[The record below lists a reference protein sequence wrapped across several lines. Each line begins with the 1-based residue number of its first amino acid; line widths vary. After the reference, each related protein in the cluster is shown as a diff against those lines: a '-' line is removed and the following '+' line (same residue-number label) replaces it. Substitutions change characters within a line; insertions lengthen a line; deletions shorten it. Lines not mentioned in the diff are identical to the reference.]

1 MRISVGV
8 VRFFA
13 FLCVLSLIGV
23 SATSLVRAETTSD
36 YAVQVSATVSESPA
50 SITLSWPLPT
60 VTPSQ
65 FRIYKKKQTDTS
77 FGSPIATLSGTTTSW
92 TDSNVSV
99 GSAYEYQID
108 TNGSYGRGFIFAG
121 IRSPLKDLHGKVILV
136 VDNSISGAMPGELSQ
151 LQQDLTGDG
160 WTVIRHDVG
169 RAETPNNV
177 KALIQNDYNAD
188 PSNVKAVFLFGHVP
202 VPKSGDINPDGHSDH
217 KGAWGA
223 DVYYG
228 TMSGSW
234 SDNSVNDTSSSAR
247 GGIDSSTANWNQ
259 PGDGRFDQSTL
270 PADVTLQV
278 GRVDLHD
285 LPQYAPKTES
295 DLLKN
300 YLNKDHNF
308 RLGNIQL
315 QRRGIV
321 DDNFGTFNGEAFAA
335 NGWRNFA
342 PMFGANNITVI
353 NSSNT
358 DTNTAS
364 FFNTLQSQTYLWA
377 YGCGPGYFY
386 QCTGVGKVDYYAAQ
400 DPKAAF
406 YMTFG
411 SYFGDWDSNQN
422 YMRAPL
428 ATQTAGLA
436 CVWAGRPNW
445 YFHHMVMGETI
456 GYSTVLTQNNNGLY
470 PTNTAGR
477 TVHIALMGDP
487 TLHMHTVR
495 PPANLSAS
503 APSTTV
509 ALSWGASSDTNLAGY
524 HVYRSSSSSGPFT
537 RVTSSPVS
545 GTSYSD
551 TVPAAGSYTYV
562 VRAVKLENTSSGT
575 YYNPSQGIFANV
587 TTGSGS
593 GGGNQPPV
601 ITSAAT
607 ATPNSATVGQTVS
620 FAVAASDPNGDAL
633 TTSWNFGDGSSSPTG
648 SHSYSTAGTY
658 TATATITDGKSGS
671 VSSSTSVTVASS
683 GGGGGGGTHP
693 PPVITAQL
701 AAYPS
706 TASIGQKIL
715 FTIGVSE
722 TDGDSLSYSY
732 NYGDNTTGFVESHT
746 YSAGGSY
753 KVVITVTDSKGASA
767 TSSTTVTVLG
777 SGGGGGGTSGHPAPT
792 ITAGLAA
799 YPSNAAIGQRVLF
812 TIGVSETDGD
822 GLSYSYTYGDGTS
835 GGTESHVYNTAGTY
849 TVTLK
854 VTDSQGSS
862 ASSSTTVVVGG
873 GGSGGGGTGGGGGG
887 TSGGPVITAALNAY
901 PSTASVGQNVL
912 FTIGAT
918 DTNPMQYKYN
928 YGDNTTGYVEHHTY
942 GATGTYTV
950 VITVSDS
957 LGLSATS
964 QKVVTVK

>member
-1 MRISVGV
+1 MRISVGF
-8 VRFFA
+8 VRF
-13 FLCVLSLIGV
+13 LTLLTTLSLAGF
-23 SATSLVRAETTSD
+23 SAVQSARAETTSD

-92 TDSNVSV
+92 TDTGVSV

-108 TNGSYGRGFIFAG
+108 TNGSYGHGFIFAG
-121 IRSPLKDLHGKVILV
+121 IRSPVKDLHGKVILV
-136 VDNSISGAMPGELSQ
+136 VDNSISGNMPGELNQ
-151 LQQDLTGDG
+151 LQQDLAGDG

-169 RAETPNNV
+169 RGDTPPNV
-177 KALIQNDYNAD
+177 KQLIQNDYNAD
-188 PSNVKAVFLFGHVP
+188 PANVKAVFLFGHVP
-202 VPKSGDINPDGHSDH
+202 VPYSGDINPDGHSDH

-228 TMSGSW
+228 SMSGSW
-234 SDNSVNDTSSSAR
+234 TDGSVNDTTSSAR
-247 GGIDSSTANWNQ
+247 GPIDSSTANWNK
-259 PGDGRFDQSTL
+259 PGDGHFDQSTL

-308 RLGNIQL
+308 RFGNIQL

-321 DDNFGTFNGEAFAA
+321 DDNFGTFSGEAFAA

-364 FFNTLQSQTYLWA
+364 FFNTLQSNSYLWA

-386 QCTGVGKVDYYAAQ
+386 QCNGVGKVDYYAAQ

-406 YMTFG
+406 YMAFG

-422 YMRAPL
+422 YLRAPL

-445 YFHHMVMGETI
+445 YFHHMVMGENI
-456 GYSTVLTQNNNGLY
+456 GYSTVLTQNNSGLY
-470 PTNTAGR
+470 PVNTAGR

-487 TLHMHTVR
+487 TLHMHTVK
-495 PPANLSAS
+495 PPANLAAS
-503 APSTTV
+503 APSTVV
-509 ALSWGASSDTNLAGY
+509 ALNWSASSDSNLAGY
-524 HVYRSSSSSGPFT
+524 HVYRATSSNGPFSRLT
-537 RVTSSPVS
+537 GSPVS

-551 TVPAAGSYTYV
+551 SVPASGTYTYV
-562 VRAVKLENTSSGT
+562 VRAVKLENTPSGT
-575 YYNPSQGIFANV
+575 YYNPSQGCFATV

-593 GGGNQPPV
+593 TNQPPV
-601 ITSAAT
+601 ITSPAT
-607 ATPNSATVGQTVS
+607 ATPNPATTGQSVT
-620 FAVAASDPNGDAL
+620 FIVAASDPNGDTL
-633 TTSWNFGDGSSSPTG
+633 TTTWNFGDGGSGNSPHT
-648 SHSYSTAGTY
+648 YSTAGTY
-658 TATATITDGKSGS
+658 TATATISDGKGGS
-671 VSSSTSVTVASS
+671 VTSSTSVTIATS
-683 GGGGGGGTHP
+683 GGGGGTHP
-693 PPVITAQL
+693 APVITAPL

-706 TASIGQKIL
+706 TAAIGQKVL
-715 FTIGVSE
+715 FTVGVSE
-722 TDGDSLSYSY
+722 NDGDSLSYKY
-732 NYGDNTTGFVESHT
+732 DYGDNSTGYTESHA
-746 YSAGGSY
+746 YSAGGTY

-767 TSSTTVTVLG
+767 TSSTTVTVPGG
-777 SGGGGGGTSGHPAPT
+777 SGGGGGTGHPAPT
-792 ITAGLAA
+792 ITAALAA
-799 YPSNAAIGQRVLF
+799 YPSSAAIGQKVLF

-822 GLSYSYTYGDGTS
+822 GLTYSYNYGDGTT
-835 GGTESHVYNTAGTY
+835 GGTESHGYTTAGTY
-849 TVTLK
+849 TAKIT
-854 VTDSQGSS
+854 VTDSQGAS
-862 ASSSTTVVVGG
+862 ASSSTIVVVGG
-873 GGSGGGGTGGGGGG
+873 GGSGGGGG
-887 TSGGPVITAALNAY
+887 TTGPVITAALNAY
-901 PSTASVGQNVL
+901 PSSASIGQNVL
-912 FTIGAT
+912 FTVGAT
-918 DTNPMQYKYN
+918 DPNPMSYKYN
-928 YGDNTTGYVEHHTY
+928 YGDNSSGYVENHTY
-942 GATGTYTV
+942 TAAGTFTV

-957 LGLSATS
+957 LGGSTTS